1 VTVRIIP
8 PYRELNRQLPR
19 RLRWTRAR
27 VPTRQRI
34 PKLHRPEGHEIVRPS
49 ARVSLMQLVTTLGVV
64 AVMWVVG
71 AIFQTVY
78 AGRIYPHVTIDHVP
92 VGGLTRADAL
102 AALRDTETARVNA
115 PIFVQAGDKSWQVTP
130 ARFGARYD
138 SAAAVDRA
146 LALAHSGPL
155 FFGGWTEAQTIFS
168 GANVPLSGTHD
179 VAAVSRFVTSA
190 KRDVYVPPRRAVVGV
205 DGNDVAILHGSVPG
219 RQLDV
224 AGAAAALGAVINTHD
239 ATSVALP
246 LQQVESDLGDDK
258 AQAVLDQARALLSAR
273 VQFLYNNVNS
283 GTAPPWYLDRAGL
296 LRLLTFTPTCG
307 TRSCR
312 FDLGIDVRKL
322 AVAFD
327 RGGVARN
334 VDRAPTPAY
343 YSLYKNDNDP
353 NHTQVRPNY
362 DYIGQTINVDRAAAL
377 ILQQADVPASSRTVY
392 IPTLTVSASFT
403 LAAAQALN
411 FNANVGSVAL
421 GYTGLDW
428 ARQGNL
434 DTAANAI
441 TNTIVQPG
449 HTFSF
454 AAIAGPLDATQGYTA
469 GQNMVGPNDITG
481 VNGGANLV
489 ASAALAAAYDAGLS
503 IDRRV
508 HYPYLNLYTQPGLD
522 AMVGYDARVNANGHA
537 GQGRV
542 PDLVFRN
549 TTNHPVLVMA
559 DSATPGDGTGVATV
573 YIFNSAGY
581 APMRQQGSY
590 SVDVGTP
597 QVTLNPDGSVDTT
610 IARAVTINGKVTT
623 TTRDS
628 LSSHYAP
635 IDP

>member
-1 VTVRIIP
+1 MRIIP
-8 PYRELNRQLPR
+8 PYRELNRRLPR

-49 ARVSLMQLVTTLGVV
+49 ARVSLMQLIATLGVV
-64 AVMWVVG
+64 AVIWVLG
-71 AIFQTVY
+71 AIFQTAY

-92 VGGLTRADAL
+92 VGGLTRAGAL
-102 AALRDTETARVNA
+102 DALRDTEASRVNA
-115 PIFVQAGDKSWQVTP
+115 PIFVQAADKSWQVTP

-146 LALAHSGPL
+146 LALAHTGPL
-155 FFGGWTEAQTIFS
+155 FFGGWSEAQTIVN

-179 VAAVSRFVTSA
+179 AAAVSRFVASA
-190 KRDVYVPPRRAVVGV
+190 TRDVYVPPRRAVVGV
-205 DGNDVAILHGSVPG
+205 DGNDVAILHNSVPG

-246 LQQVESDLGDDK
+246 LQQVESQLGDDK
-258 AQAVLDQARALLSAR
+258 AQAALDQARALLSAR
-273 VQFLYNNVNS
+273 VQFLYNNVNT
-283 GTAPPWYLDRAGL
+283 GTTPPWYLDRAGL

-312 FDLGIDVRKL
+312 FDLGIDARKL
-322 AVAFD
+322 AAAFD
-327 RGGVARN
+327 RGGVSRH

-343 YSLYKNDNDP
+343 YTLYTNDADP
-353 NHTQVRPNY
+353 SHAVVRVNQ
-362 DYIGQTINVDRAAAL
+362 DYAGQTINVDLAAYR
-377 ILQQADVPASSRTVY
+377 ILQQADAPASSRTVY
-392 IPTLTVSASFT
+392 IPTLQVTAPFT
-403 LAAAQALN
+403 TAVATALN
-411 FNANVGSVAL
+411 FNANVGAVAL
-421 GYTGLDW
+421 DYSGLDW
-428 ARQGNL
+428 ARQRNL

-454 AAIAGPLDATQGYTA
+454 ALIAGPLDATQGYTG

-481 VNGGANLV
+481 ANGGANLV
-489 ASAALAAAYDAGLS
+489 ASAALAAAYNAGLP

-522 AMVGYDARVNANGHA
+522 AMVGYDARANANGHA

-559 DSATPGDGTGVATV
+559 SSVTPGDGTGVVTV

-581 APMRQQGSY
+581 APLRQQGAY

-597 QVTLNPDGSVDTT
+597 QVTLNPDGSVGAV
-610 IARAVTINGKVTT
+610 IARSVTINGKVTT